1 MNEIG
6 SVLNFERGIFYTI
19 REMFLR
25 PGATT
30 RKFIAGDRDTIVKP
44 ILFLIICSLVYSAG
58 QHFLNYET
66 GYIRFDT
73 KDQVNTPIV
82 VDIFEWFSQ
91 NYGYANILMTIIIA
105 LWIRVFFRMYT
116 YNYYEIFVLLCY
128 VMGVSVLIYSLL
140 GVFENIIDM
149 SVLHVGKFVVFVYSS
164 WAIGQFFDGSKKMN
178 YLKGFLSYLLLL
190 HIVTL
195 LLFSP
200 KGLPAYVFCLI
211 CRHGETQKP
220 NGK

>member
-149 SVLHVGKFVVFVYSS
+149 TAAAIEVKVSLAVLVFSLGSCSNFFVRWEHLIAFTYSHTL
-164 WAIGQFFDGSKKMN
+164 IILSKRTAS
-178 YLKGFLSYLLLL
+178 LCFL
-190 HIVTL
+190 
-195 LLFSP
+195 
-200 KGLPAYVFCLI
+200 
-211 CRHGETQKP
+211 P
-220 NGK
+220 NLQTWRDSKT

>member
-178 YLKGFLSYLLLL
+178 YLKGFLSYLLGLL
-190 HIVTL
+190 TSLVILMVVGFILQQL
-195 LLFSP
+195 L
-200 KGLPAYVFCLI
+200 
-211 CRHGETQKP
+211 R
-220 NGK
+220 